1 MGCRVALATKR
12 WNWRRA
18 FYCVA
23 MLSGAPIGLLFG
35 DPGRL
40 ALVVACV
47 VFFMWYAWKR
57 TKYQPSF
64 LEAVAGLISPRERR
78 SLLGLSALLVLLTV
92 LALPA
97 AYYYGV
103 SGFPWHVIA
112 SGIALV
118 ACSVFAW
125 RARRSAQVS
134 AGPPHGDASPLT
146 SETGTSRAP
155 NLEH

>member
-1 MGCRVALATKR
+1 MALAMKR

-57 TKYQPSF
+57 TKFQPSF
-64 LEAVAGLISPRERR
+64 LEAVAGLFPPRERR
-78 SLLGLSALLVLLTV
+78 FLLGLLVLLV
-92 LALPA
+92 LLATLVLLA
-97 AYYYGV
+97 SYYYFV
-103 SGFPWHVIA
+103 TGFPWHVIA
-112 SGIALV
+112 CGVALV
-118 ACSVFAW
+118 ACSVYGW

-134 AGPPHGDASPLT
+134 AGPPHGDASPLK

-155 NLEH
+155 NLER